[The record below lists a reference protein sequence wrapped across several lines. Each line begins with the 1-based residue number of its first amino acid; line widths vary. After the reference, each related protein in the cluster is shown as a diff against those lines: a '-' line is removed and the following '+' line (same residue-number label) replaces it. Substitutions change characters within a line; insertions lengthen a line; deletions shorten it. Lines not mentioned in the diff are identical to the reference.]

1 MMESFLQE
9 KIESLRFQMIE
20 LALIYG
26 TLTHE
31 QVVMVS
37 QQLDR
42 YLVVYQK
49 IQYRRFK
56 MKRCC

>member
-1 MMESFLQE
+1 MESFLQE